1 MEQFE
6 IVEYSPLYQEHAKD
20 LLLTLQLHLES
31 LGGCAPKPTFRDELT
46 CYDKA
51 FVWQLPQSWPGAPA
65 DYCLR
70 AHGAVGKVTSAKA
83 GGRLRVEVEVSVN
96 GRLFAVQA
104 SPALRE
110 VTLGEEFADKADGPA
125 LYLYYASQGERI
137 FDIAKRYHARARDLV
152 AANHLEPEPGGAVQE
167 MTTEK
172 TCLLI
177 PAAL

>member
-1 MEQFE
+1 MQAE
-6 IVEYSPLYQEHAKD
+6 IGDDLPEPDAEVAGCFVTLGALAAMPGEQEHTVVFAGKGTAHV
-20 LLLTLQLHLES
+20 L
-31 LGGCAPKPTFRDELT
+31 CADPRGELT

-125 LYLYYASQGERI
+125 LYLYYASHGERI
-137 FDIAKRYHARARDLV
+137 FDIAKRYHARAGTWPR
-152 AANHLEPEPGGAVQE
+152 P
-167 MTTEK
+167 T
-172 TCLLI
+172 I
-177 PAAL
+177 WSRSPASPCRK